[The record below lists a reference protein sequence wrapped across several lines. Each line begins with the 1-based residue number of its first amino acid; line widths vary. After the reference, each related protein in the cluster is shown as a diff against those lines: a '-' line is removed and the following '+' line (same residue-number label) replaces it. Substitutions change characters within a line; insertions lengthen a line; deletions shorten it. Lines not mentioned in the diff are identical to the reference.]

1 MQGMDSY
8 TQAAIGAGDESTG
21 SDVEAMSLEDHLVAN
36 GRNPGHQRSHML
48 AGETGSEE
56 FGF

>member
-1 MQGMDSY
+1 MDSY

-21 SDVEAMSLEDHLVAN
+21 SDVEAMSLEDHLVAS
-36 GRNPGHQRSHML
+36 GRNPGHQRPHML